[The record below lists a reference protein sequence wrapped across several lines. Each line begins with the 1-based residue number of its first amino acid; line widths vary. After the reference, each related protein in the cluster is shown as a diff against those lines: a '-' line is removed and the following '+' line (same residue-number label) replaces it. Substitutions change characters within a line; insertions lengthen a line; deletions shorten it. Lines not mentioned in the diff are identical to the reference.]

1 MSEYF
6 IRLATLLGTDFP
18 EKLPVLGYIAKN
30 VGVRQWRETWND
42 DAVVVSAEAV
52 IDAAISWEKG
62 GFQFSVGNAVA
73 GQTFFRI
80 EIASDRSSLL
90 TAIADRGEE
99 MAGIVDPPPREG
111 LQIFARADSPLAP
124 SRIQL
129 HDLDLRIRL
138 PKDHALKGKR
148 EGNRIKP
155 IADQAAEIAFM
166 RGTLIIAP
174 DAPKPIQFVP
184 DDDEAVVI
192 DPIYLPNLDIG
203 IEVDKF
209 KLDMSEESGIPEVL
223 ARPGYDETWT
233 GLYLETFRI
242 YGMHMLFPTLPEKI
256 DANDPADLIIEL
268 SRVVIGFDDGGVSG
282 SLRVQMHTPANDPKV
297 IRGAG
302 FVVELERGNMIRCE
316 VELTLRLERIADPSG
331 PIDHDLQIIGSARF
345 SPDGRLG
352 WDLALNTP
360 NTADE
365 GLLSY
370 GPDAVASIEA
380 VIAAV
385 LLADDLRSG
394 EYLDAILLAGLATLL
409 VKLQHDQQLGFKR
422 LTLDA
427 LKLRYREELVAG
439 RILKYLDLIADI
451 QLLISLDLEL
461 SALPVVGAFLPNIK
475 TDPGHPLGLLMK
487 GLRVSL
493 AYNIDDFT
501 EAELGADRKVITVGW
516 PSDYLFDLSGQS
528 LMPNSPLVLTKFG
541 FGRWDEG
548 VWVDFGLKV
557 AANDPSTAFS
567 VIPHV
572 FRLYFLA
579 NGDFDHATFEGLS
592 VSILVPG
599 VLFMRGRL
607 NLGETITEAAL
618 QGWFVSAPGLSLT
631 AYEKREN
638 WQWDVG
644 AQYREATLP
653 DGTETSIVYA
663 WLKTSSGIP
672 NPLLPGTALYGGHFL
687 YGNNSRPALG
697 GDTIERWFTHH
708 EPKNQIEI
716 DKWEG
721 NLDSTAIGFGLVLGT
736 QVDRGRP
743 WNLQVGL
750 LWADSQWLLHGYLNI
765 FKQRPDPADTQAG
778 SLQLLGA
785 WGPGAGHLFGSV
797 RWAESIPADGKV
809 MKLDLGAEI
818 LVDDASSQT
827 HFYAGFHWPPER
839 HLKAILFQRYEV
851 SFYLMQDDADV
862 ENFAGTGLTLPGFVA
877 ALGARFSIEGGRKK
891 GRLKLYFYLRAS
903 ADLAFTG
910 SDPMLTVV
918 RASVAGGLVAK
929 AYGIGFEFEIAAEF
943 LWVRPQP
950 DLLTGKLKI
959 TLDLPWPIPNLHY
972 TLDCSDGAD
981 GPTEALETCL
991 EGLTL
996 IPRQPSGVIELDG
1009 RPEQPLV
1016 PVDPVFAL
1024 AFSYPTRNGPAV
1036 DGNFGITAV
1045 GLNAVDTT
1053 VTHETSGGHAY
1064 TVEVTAIRLWRG
1076 AAGTGTLHPGPI
1088 PAKWVKQPSD
1098 AAGGQPSR
1106 RVLELF
1112 SLEDI
1117 ALSRLV
1123 GPTAELVGGLVDGW
1137 SPCPPTSEPKQFCY
1151 SWAEQPLG
1159 PMPTV
1164 AVITLPELPALTVT
1178 VLDEPDGAESMRRY
1192 FSWTAQQAT
1201 VVPFT
1206 VMSGVV
1212 AALQLPATVGSPL
1225 PETPAAPPLELRFA
1239 AAHSVLL
1246 QMARPPRGRQIV
1258 VRFYFNDRLVKED
1271 ADGIRMPGLEGRW
1284 EHALYSCEGP
1294 VNRAVI
1300 ETALQRNPDSDDVS
1314 ALLLRVCVV
1323 LESEW
1328 RQFHDAVASGA
1339 MWQDFWSTFTIS
1351 DPLVLQPASHYS
1363 LEVEGGWARVAEGVE
1378 TPGGTFTRT
1387 FEFDTVGLD
1396 QMPPRLRGIEQS
1408 VDGLSNY
1415 DVKTAP
1421 PANAVG
1427 VYAARPVRIE
1437 FRHRRVELVYAAFGR
1452 RLAIRLV
1459 DDRGNVDARFLNYQP
1474 QPANDLP
1481 VGEAG
1486 WHDVVTDAVCSPGN
1500 LDWHWHFPVV
1510 KLTDVLHPAR
1520 RYDASIYAVDGA
1532 VTDANDIDLQTTPVI
1547 HQFTFRTSNWS
1558 SLDDHLAAY
1567 LARGPLDE
1575 IVSGQ
1580 APFGQIAPT
1589 LGTAAR
1595 VSDDVLL
1602 AATMTER
1609 LGLARR
1615 EPAAEPELVRVWQ
1628 RTPGGEQLI
1637 GMILDGPEPLPRPLD
1652 GGLEIQTAANVP
1664 IPTVLLSGTS
1674 GTRTLVLFRDG
1685 ATGLKAIA
1693 PEDLRIVVT
1702 DAWVAADGTHQVD
1715 TAARIIA
1722 VPARPAFLEP
1732 EGPP

>member
-256 DANDPADLIIEL
+256 DPNDPADLIIEL

-282 SLRVQMHTPANDPKV
+282 SLRVQMHTPANDPQV

-302 FVVELERGNMIRCE
+302 FVVELERGNLIRCE
-316 VELTLRLERIADPSG
+316 VELTLRLERIADPNG

-385 LLADDLRSG
+385 LLADDLKNG

-653 DGTETSIVYA
+653 DGTETAIVFA

-697 GDTIERWFTHH
+697 GDTIEKWFTDH

-743 WNLQVGL
+743 WNLQLGL

-765 FKQRPDPADTQAG
+765 FKQRPDPAETASGFAAAARRVG
-778 SLQLLGA
+778 SGRRT
-785 WGPGAGHLFGSV
+785 SV
-797 RWAESIPADGKV
+797 RLRALDGEHPRRRQGDETRPRRRDPGGRRQQPDALLRRVPLASRASPQGDPVRALRGELLPDAGRCRRRELRRDRPDASGIRCGPWCAVLDRRRAQERPAQALLLLARQCRSRVHRIGSDADRRARVGGRRLGREGLRHRLRVRNSGRVPVGTTAARPTHRQAQDHARSAVAHPEPALHARLLRRRRRADRGPADV
-809 MKLDLGAEI
+809 PRRPHAHT
-818 LVDDASSQT
+818 A
-827 HFYAGFHWPPER
+827 
-839 HLKAILFQRYEV
+839 
-851 SFYLMQDDADV
+851 
-862 ENFAGTGLTLPGFVA
+862 
-877 ALGARFSIEGGRKK
+877 
-891 GRLKLYFYLRAS
+891 
-903 ADLAFTG
+903 
-910 SDPMLTVV
+910 
-918 RASVAGGLVAK
+918 
-929 AYGIGFEFEIAAEF
+929 AAE
-943 LWVRPQP
+943 RC
-950 DLLTGKLKI
+950 
-959 TLDLPWPIPNLHY
+959 H
-972 TLDCSDGAD
+972 
-981 GPTEALETCL
+981 
-991 EGLTL
+991 
-996 IPRQPSGVIELDG
+996 R
-1009 RPEQPLV
+1009 
-1016 PVDPVFAL
+1016 
-1024 AFSYPTRNGPAV
+1024 TRRWNGPAA
-1036 DGNFGITAV
+1036 GPRR
-1045 GLNAVDTT
+1045 
-1053 VTHETSGGHAY
+1053 SGF
-1064 TVEVTAIRLWRG
+1064 R
-1076 AAGTGTLHPGPI
+1076 TG
-1088 PAKWVKQPSD
+1088 V
-1098 AAGGQPSR
+1098 
-1106 RVLELF
+1106 F
-1112 SLEDI
+1112 
-1117 ALSRLV
+1117 
-1123 GPTAELVGGLVDGW
+1123 
-1137 SPCPPTSEPKQFCY
+1137 
-1151 SWAEQPLG
+1151 
-1159 PMPTV
+1159 
-1164 AVITLPELPALTVT
+1164 
-1178 VLDEPDGAESMRRY
+1178 
-1192 FSWTAQQAT
+1192 
-1201 VVPFT
+1201 
-1206 VMSGVV
+1206 
-1212 AALQLPATVGSPL
+1212 
-1225 PETPAAPPLELRFA
+1225 
-1239 AAHSVLL
+1239 
-1246 QMARPPRGRQIV
+1246 
-1258 VRFYFNDRLVKED
+1258 
-1271 ADGIRMPGLEGRW
+1271 
-1284 EHALYSCEGP
+1284 
-1294 VNRAVI
+1294 
-1300 ETALQRNPDSDDVS
+1300 
-1314 ALLLRVCVV
+1314 
-1323 LESEW
+1323 
-1328 RQFHDAVASGA
+1328 
-1339 MWQDFWSTFTIS
+1339 IS
-1351 DPLVLQPASHYS
+1351 DPQRRSSRRQLRNHR
-1363 LEVEGGWARVAEGVE
+1363 G
-1378 TPGGTFTRT
+1378 RT
-1387 FEFDTVGLD
+1387 
-1396 QMPPRLRGIEQS
+1396 QRCR
-1408 VDGLSNY
+1408 Y
-1415 DVKTAP
+1415 H
-1421 PANAVG
+1421 
-1427 VYAARPVRIE
+1427 
-1437 FRHRRVELVYAAFGR
+1437 RHA
-1452 RLAIRLV
+1452 
-1459 DDRGNVDARFLNYQP
+1459 
-1474 QPANDLP
+1474 
-1481 VGEAG
+1481 
-1486 WHDVVTDAVCSPGN
+1486 
-1500 LDWHWHFPVV
+1500 
-1510 KLTDVLHPAR
+1510 
-1520 RYDASIYAVDGA
+1520 
-1532 VTDANDIDLQTTPVI
+1532 
-1547 HQFTFRTSNWS
+1547 
-1558 SLDDHLAAY
+1558 
-1567 LARGPLDE
+1567 
-1575 IVSGQ
+1575 
-1580 APFGQIAPT
+1580 
-1589 LGTAAR
+1589 
-1595 VSDDVLL
+1595 
-1602 AATMTER
+1602 
-1609 LGLARR
+1609 
-1615 EPAAEPELVRVWQ
+1615 
-1628 RTPGGEQLI
+1628 
-1637 GMILDGPEPLPRPLD
+1637 
-1652 GGLEIQTAANVP
+1652 
-1664 IPTVLLSGTS
+1664 
-1674 GTRTLVLFRDG
+1674 
-1685 ATGLKAIA
+1685 
-1693 PEDLRIVVT
+1693 
-1702 DAWVAADGTHQVD
+1702 
-1715 TAARIIA
+1715 
-1722 VPARPAFLEP
+1722 
-1732 EGPP
+1732 